1 MILND
6 WAELTY
12 KSILEGVVLVKRS
25 ETTKSKLFA
34 LIQVLSLLAIFLF
47 IVAAIVVREVV
58 LFAFRI
64 LECVLILTVAAV
76 VWLLSKLG
84 VF

>member
-34 LIQVLSLLAIFLF
+34 LLQVLSLLAIFLF

-58 LFAFRI
+58 MFAFRI